1 MEVGTGAALTVLGLL
16 LLCFGGYALVSGGVA
31 IAKKF
36 QVSSLL
42 IGLTV
47 VAYGTSTPELAVSV
61 AGALVGE
68 TDLILGNVIGSNIAN
83 IGMVIGIS
91 AIIAPLIITKG
102 RLVMDTNTIK
112 IWIPIMLG
120 VSALLVIVTIIEK
133 NNISRE
139 VGYLFIVIL
148 IGLSFFTFYRA
159 KKQIVGK
166 TEQSKLEEYAKEY
179 DKGSDEILKEG
190 VLFSGKHEAL
200 PKQNESNDQHSEDRY
215 GDLIGYYATTIERK
229 VDRLP
234 PIVSVVVGAIALC
247 GGGML
252 TINGSIGIA
261 EGLGISTTVIGI
273 VIVAIGTSLPELIT
287 SIIALRKG
295 QANIGIGN
303 IIGSNIYNI
312 LLILGVSSI
321 IAGNLSTTSLFG
333 PTQLQN
339 LVPNDFGI
347 MIVFSGIILF
357 FLLWNKI
364 PFITKWRGKQN
375 VGTIPWGG
383 GIILVIMYTIY
394 LIRTSL
400 GLA

>member
-1 MEVGTGAALTVLGLL
+1 MEVGTGVVLTVVGLL

-36 QVSSLL
+36 RISSLI
-42 IGLTV
+42 IGLTI

-61 AGALVGE
+61 ASAFQGE

-91 AIIAPLIITKG
+91 AIAAPLLITKG
-102 RLVMDTNTIK
+102 RLIMDKNTIK

-120 VSALLVIVTIIEK
+120 VSALLIILTIVEK

-139 VGYLFIVIL
+139 AGYLFIVVL

-159 KKQIVGK
+159 KKQRREKDVLMGKEPKIDVIKKEEEVG
-166 TEQSKLEEYAKEY
+166 
-179 DKGSDEILKEG
+179 
-190 VLFSGKHEAL
+190 AL
-200 PKQNESNDQHSEDRY
+200 PKHNLQEWKEHGEK
-215 GDLIGYYATTIERK
+215 IGYYETVERK
-229 VDRLP
+229 VDK
-234 PIVSVVVGAIALC
+234 
-247 GGGML
+247 
-252 TINGSIGIA
+252 GIA
-261 EGLGISTTVIGI
+261 ESLGISTTVIGI
-273 VIVAIGTSLPELIT
+273 VIVAIGTSLPELVT

-321 IAGNLSTTSLFG
+321 IAGNLSTASLFG
-333 PTQLQN
+333 PTQVQN
-339 LVPNDFGI
+339 LVPNDFI
-347 MIVFSGIILF
+347 LMIVFSAAILIAY
-357 FLLWNKI
+357 K
-364 PFITKWRGKQN
+364 KG
-375 VGTIPWGG
+375 VIPWWGG
-383 GIILVIMYTIY
+383 LVLAAFYTMY

>member
-1 MEVGTGAALTVLGLL
+1 MEVGTGAVLTVVGLL

-36 QVSSLL
+36 RISSLI
-42 IGLTV
+42 IGLTI

-61 AGALVGE
+61 ASAFQGE

-91 AIIAPLIITKG
+91 AIAAPLLITKG
-102 RLVMDTNTIK
+102 RLIMDKNTIK

-120 VSALLVIVTIIEK
+120 VSALLIILTIVEK

-139 VGYLFIVIL
+139 AGYLFIVVL

-159 KKQIVGK
+159 KKQ
-166 TEQSKLEEYAKEY
+166 
-179 DKGSDEILKEG
+179 
-190 VLFSGKHEAL
+190 KHEGDILEKKHPEPDIDVIKKEQELGAL
-200 PKQNESNDQHSEDRY
+200 PKQHSEDGH
-215 GDLIGYYATTIERK
+215 GDLIGYYQTVEKK
-229 VDRLP
+229 VDKLP
-234 PIVSVVVGAIALC
+234 PIVSIVIGAVTLC

-321 IAGNLSTTSLFG
+321 IAGNLSTASLFG
-333 PTQLQN
+333 PTQVQN
-339 LVPNDFGI
+339 LVPNDFI
-347 MIVFSGIILF
+347 LMIVFSAAILIAY
-357 FLLWNKI
+357 K
-364 PFITKWRGKQN
+364 KG
-375 VGTIPWGG
+375 VIPWWGG
-383 GIILVIMYTIY
+383 LVLAAFYTMY

>member
-1 MEVGTGAALTVLGLL
+1 MEVGTGAVLTVVGLL

-36 QVSSLL
+36 RISSLI
-42 IGLTV
+42 IGLTI

-61 AGALVGE
+61 ASAFQGE
-68 TDLILGNVIGSNIAN
+68 TNLILGNVIGSNIAN

-91 AIIAPLIITKG
+91 AIAAPLLITKG
-102 RLVMDTNTIK
+102 RLIMDQNTIK

-120 VSALLVIVTIIEK
+120 ISALLVIVTIIEK
-133 NNISRE
+133 NNVSRE
-139 VGYLFIVIL
+139 AGYLFIGIL

-159 KKQIVGK
+159 KKQRQRKEPEIDIIKKEEEVG
-166 TEQSKLEEYAKEY
+166 L
-179 DKGSDEILKEG
+179 
-190 VLFSGKHEAL
+190 L
-200 PKQNESNDQHSEDRY
+200 PKD
-215 GDLIGYYATTIERK
+215 DLPKWKEHGEKIGYYETVERK
-229 VDRLP
+229 IDKLP
-234 PIVSVVVGAIALC
+234 PIVLIIIGAVALC
-247 GGGML
+247 GGGIF

-261 EGLGISTTVIGI
+261 EGLDISTTVIGI

-321 IAGNLSTTSLFG
+321 IAGNLSTASLFG
-333 PTQLQN
+333 PTQAQN
-339 LVPNDFGI
+339 LIPNDFVL
-347 MIVFSGIILF
+347 MIVFSAIVLF

-364 PFITKWRGKQN
+364 PFITKWRGKKN
-375 VGTIPWGG
+375 IGTIPWGG
-383 GIILVIMYTIY
+383 GIILVILYTIY

>member
-1 MEVGTGAALTVLGLL
+1 MEVGTGAALTVVGLL

-36 QVSSLL
+36 RISSLI
-42 IGLTV
+42 IGLTI

-61 AGALVGE
+61 ASAFQGE

-91 AIIAPLIITKG
+91 AIAAPLLITKG
-102 RLVMDTNTIK
+102 RLIMDKNTIK

-120 VSALLVIVTIIEK
+120 VSALLIILTIVEK

-139 VGYLFIVIL
+139 AGYLFIGIL

-159 KKQIVGK
+159 KKQRREKDILI
-166 TEQSKLEEYAKEY
+166 EKLLDEERKKGLVEEPKIDVIKKE
-179 DKGSDEILKEG
+179 KEIG
-190 VLFSGKHEAL
+190 AL
-200 PKQNESNDQHSEDRY
+200 PKRHSEDRH
-215 GDLIGYYATTIERK
+215 GELIGYYETVERK
-229 VDRLP
+229 VDKLP
-234 PIVSVVVGAIALC
+234 PIVLVIIGAVALC
-247 GGGML
+247 GGGMF

-321 IAGNLSTTSLFG
+321 IAGNLSTASLFG
-333 PTQLQN
+333 PTQAQN
-339 LVPNDFGI
+339 LIPNDFGI
-347 MIVFSGIILF
+347 MIVFSAV
-357 FLLWNKI
+357 LLI
-364 PFITKWRGKQN
+364 AWRKRI
-375 VGTIPWGG
+375 IPWWGG
-383 GIILVIMYTIY
+383 LTLAVFYVIY

>member
-1 MEVGTGAALTVLGLL
+1 MEVGTGAVLTVVGLL

-36 QVSSLL
+36 RISSLI
-42 IGLTV
+42 IGLTI

-61 AGALVGE
+61 ASAFQGE

-91 AIIAPLIITKG
+91 AIAAPFLIKHK
-102 RLVMDTNTIK
+102 LKMDKNTIK

-120 VSALLVIVTIIEK
+120 VSALLIILTIAEK

-139 VGYLFIVIL
+139 AGYLFIVVL

-159 KKQIVGK
+159 KKQRREKDVLMGKEPKIDVIKKEEEVG
-166 TEQSKLEEYAKEY
+166 
-179 DKGSDEILKEG
+179 
-190 VLFSGKHEAL
+190 AL
-200 PKQNESNDQHSEDRY
+200 PKHNLQEWKEHGEK
-215 GDLIGYYATTIERK
+215 IGYYETVERRI
-229 VDRLP
+229 DALP
-234 PIVSVVVGAIALC
+234 PIVLIIIGAVALC
-247 GGGML
+247 GGGMF

-261 EGLGISTTVIGI
+261 ESLGISTTVIGI
-273 VIVAIGTSLPELIT
+273 VIVAIGTSLPELVT

-321 IAGNLSTTSLFG
+321 IAGNLSTASLFG
-333 PTQLQN
+333 PTQAQN
-339 LVPNDFGI
+339 LVPNDFI
-347 MIVFSGIILF
+347 LMIVFSGIILL

-364 PFITKWRGKQN
+364 PFITKWRGKKY

>member
-1 MEVGTGAALTVLGLL
+1 MEVGTSAVLTVVGLL

-91 AIIAPLIITKG
+91 AIAAPVLIKG
-102 RLVMDTNTIK
+102 RLKMDDNTIK

-120 VSALLVIVTIIEK
+120 VSALLIILTIIEK

-139 VGYLFIVIL
+139 AGYLFIVIL

-179 DKGSDEILKEG
+179 DKRSDEILKEG
-190 VLFSGKHEAL
+190 VLLGGKHKAL
-200 PKQNESNDQHSEDRY
+200 PKDLHSEDRHRE
-215 GDLIGYYATTIERK
+215 LIGYYATTIERK
-229 VDRLP
+229 VDNLP

-287 SIIALRKG
+287 SIIALKKG

-321 IAGNLSTTSLFG
+321 IAGNLSTASLFG
-333 PTQLQN
+333 PTQAQN

-347 MIVFSGIILF
+347 MIVFSGIILL
-357 FLLWNKI
+357 FLLYKKI
-364 PFITKWRGKQN
+364 PLINKWHGKQN
-375 VGTIPWGG
+375 MNTIPWGG
-383 GIILVIMYTIY
+383 GIILVILYLIY

>member
-1 MEVGTGAALTVLGLL
+1 MEVGTNAVLTIVGLL

-36 QVSSLL
+36 RISSLL
-42 IGLTV
+42 IGLTI

-61 AGALVGE
+61 ASALVGE

-91 AIIAPLIITKG
+91 AIVAPLLITKG
-102 RLVMDTNTIK
+102 RLIMDKNTIK

-120 VSALLVIVTIIEK
+120 VSALLVILTIIEK
-133 NNISRE
+133 NNVSRE
-139 VGYLFIVIL
+139 AGYLFIAIL

-159 KKQIVGK
+159 KKQRHEKDVLMGKEPKIDVIKKEEEVG
-166 TEQSKLEEYAKEY
+166 
-179 DKGSDEILKEG
+179 
-190 VLFSGKHEAL
+190 AL
-200 PKQNESNDQHSEDRY
+200 PKPPSEGIH
-215 GDLIGYYATTIERK
+215 GDLIGYYETVERK
-229 VDRLP
+229 VDKLP
-234 PIVSVVVGAIALC
+234 PIVLIIIGAVALC
-247 GGGML
+247 GGGMF

-273 VIVAIGTSLPELIT
+273 VIVAIGTSLPELVT

-321 IAGNLSTTSLFG
+321 IAGNLSTASLFG
-333 PTQLQN
+333 PTQAQN
-339 LVPNDFGI
+339 LVPNDFVL
-347 MIVFSGIILF
+347 MIVFSTIILF

-364 PFITKWRGKQN
+364 PFITKWRGKKHL
-375 VGTIPWGG
+375 GTIPWGG

>member
-1 MEVGTGAALTVLGLL
+1 MEVGTGAVLTVVGLL

-36 QVSSLL
+36 RISSLI

-61 AGALVGE
+61 ASAFQGE
-68 TDLILGNVIGSNIAN
+68 TNLILGNVIGSNIAN

-91 AIIAPLIITKG
+91 AIVTPLLITKG
-102 RLVMDTNTIK
+102 RLIMDKNTIK
-112 IWIPIMLG
+112 IWLPIMLG
-120 VSALLVIVTIIEK
+120 VSALLIILTTIEK
-133 NNISRE
+133 NNVSRE
-139 VGYLFIVIL
+139 AGCLFIAIL
-148 IGLSFFTFYRA
+148 IVLSFFTFYRA
-159 KKQIVGK
+159 KKQRRGKEPEIDIIKKEEEVG
-166 TEQSKLEEYAKEY
+166 L
-179 DKGSDEILKEG
+179 
-190 VLFSGKHEAL
+190 L
-200 PKQNESNDQHSEDRY
+200 PKD
-215 GDLIGYYATTIERK
+215 DLPKWKEHGEKIGYYETVERK
-229 VDRLP
+229 IDKLP
-234 PIVSVVVGAIALC
+234 PIVLIIIGAVALC
-247 GGGML
+247 GGGMF

-261 EGLGISTTVIGI
+261 ESLGISTTVIGI

-295 QANIGIGN
+295 QASIGIGN

-321 IAGNLSTTSLFG
+321 IAGNLSTASLFG
-333 PTQLQN
+333 PTQAQN
-339 LVPNDFGI
+339 LVPNDFVL
-347 MIVFSGIILF
+347 MIIFSGIILL

-364 PFITKWRGKQN
+364 PFITKWRGKKY

>member
-1 MEVGTGAALTVLGLL
+1 MEVGTGAVLTVVGLL

-91 AIIAPLIITKG
+91 AIIAPLLIIKG
-102 RLVMDTNTIK
+102 RLIMDTNTIK

-148 IGLSFFTFYRA
+148 IGLSFFTYHRA
-159 KKQIVGK
+159 KKQKQEKDILIKKQSHEPPSEIDVIKKEEEVG
-166 TEQSKLEEYAKEY
+166 
-179 DKGSDEILKEG
+179 
-190 VLFSGKHEAL
+190 AL
-200 PKQNESNDQHSEDRY
+200 PKQRSEDRH
-215 GDLIGYYATTIERK
+215 GDLIGYYQTVEKK
-229 VDRLP
+229 VDKLP
-234 PIVSVVVGAIALC
+234 PIVAIVIGAVTLC

-252 TINGSIGIA
+252 TISGSIGIA

-273 VIVAIGTSLPELIT
+273 VIVAIGTSLPELVT
-287 SIIALRKG
+287 SIIALKKG

-321 IAGNLSTTSLFG
+321 IAGNLSTASLFG
-333 PTQLQN
+333 PTQAQN
-339 LVPNDFGI
+339 LVPNDFVL
-347 MIVFSGIILF
+347 MIIFSGIILH

-364 PFITKWRGKQN
+364 PFITKWRGKN
-375 VGTIPWGG
+375 IGTIPWGG

-400 GLA
+400 GFA

>member
-1 MEVGTGAALTVLGLL
+1 MEVGTGAVLTVVGLL

-36 QVSSLL
+36 RISSLI
-42 IGLTV
+42 IGLTI

-166 TEQSKLEEYAKEY
+166 TEQVKLEEYAKEY
-179 DKGSDEILKEG
+179 DKRSDEILKEG
-190 VLFSGKHEAL
+190 VLFSGKHKAL
-200 PKQNESNDQHSEDRY
+200 PKQNESNDQHSEDRH

-229 VDRLP
+229 VDNLP

-321 IAGNLSTTSLFG
+321 IAGNLSTASLFG
-333 PTQLQN
+333 PTQAQN

-347 MIVFSGIILF
+347 MIVFSGIMLL
-357 FLLWNKI
+357 FLLYKKI
-364 PFITKWRGKQN
+364 PLINKWHGKQN
-375 VGTIPWGG
+375 MKTIPWGG
-383 GIILVIMYTIY
+383 GIILVILYLIY

>member
-1 MEVGTGAALTVLGLL
+1 MEVGTGAVLTVVGLL

-61 AGALVGE
+61 ASALVGE

-91 AIIAPLIITKG
+91 AIAAPVLIKG
-102 RLVMDTNTIK
+102 RLKMDDNTIK

-120 VSALLVIVTIIEK
+120 VSALLIILTIVEK

-148 IGLSFFTFYRA
+148 IGLSFFTYHRA
-159 KKQIVGK
+159 KKQ
-166 TEQSKLEEYAKEY
+166 
-179 DKGSDEILKEG
+179 
-190 VLFSGKHEAL
+190 KHEKDILIKKQSHEPPSEIDVIKKEEEVGAL
-200 PKQNESNDQHSEDRY
+200 PKHNLQEWKER
-215 GDLIGYYATTIERK
+215 GEKIGYYETVERK
-229 VDRLP
+229 VDKLP
-234 PIVSVVVGAIALC
+234 PIVLVIIGAVVLC
-247 GGGML
+247 GGGMF

-261 EGLGISTTVIGI
+261 ESLGISTTVIGI
-273 VIVAIGTSLPELIT
+273 VIVAIGTSLPELVT

-321 IAGNLSTTSLFG
+321 IAGNLSTASLFG
-333 PTQLQN
+333 PTQVQN
-339 LVPNDFGI
+339 LVPNDFI
-347 MIVFSGIILF
+347 LMIVFSAAILIAY
-357 FLLWNKI
+357 K
-364 PFITKWRGKQN
+364 KG
-375 VGTIPWGG
+375 VIPWWGG
-383 GIILVIMYTIY
+383 LVLAAFYTMY

>member
-1 MEVGTGAALTVLGLL
+1 MEVGTNAVLTIIGLL

-36 QVSSLL
+36 RISSLL
-42 IGLTV
+42 IGLTI

-61 AGALVGE
+61 ASALVGE

-91 AIIAPLIITKG
+91 AIAAPLLITEG
-102 RLVMDTNTIK
+102 RLIMDKNTIK

-120 VSALLVIVTIIEK
+120 VSALLVILTIIEK
-133 NNISRE
+133 NNVSRE
-139 VGYLFIVIL
+139 AGYLFIAIL

-159 KKQIVGK
+159 KKQRDENTAPIEKLPDEETEEPKIDPIKKGK
-166 TEQSKLEEYAKEY
+166 KFWAE
-179 DKGSDEILKEG
+179 
-190 VLFSGKHEAL
+190 
-200 PKQNESNDQHSEDRY
+200 PKSAFEDIH
-215 GDLIGYYATTIERK
+215 GDLIGYHDTVERK
-229 VDRLP
+229 IDKLP
-234 PIVSVVVGAIALC
+234 PIVLIIIGAVALC
-247 GGGML
+247 GGGMF

-287 SIIALRKG
+287 SIIALRQG

-321 IAGNLSTTSLFG
+321 IAGNLSTVNLFG
-333 PTQLQN
+333 PTQGQN
-339 LVPNDFGI
+339 LIPNDFVL
-347 MIVFSGIILF
+347 MIVFSAIILF

-364 PFITKWRGKQN
+364 PPIIKWRGKKN
-375 VGTIPWGG
+375 IGTIPWGG

>member
-1 MEVGTGAALTVLGLL
+1 MEIGELVGTLLFTFVGLL
-16 LLCFGGYALVSGGVA
+16 LLCFGGYSLVSGGVA
-31 IAKKF
+31 IAKKLRI
-36 QVSSLL
+36 STLI
-42 IGLTV
+42 IGLTI

-61 AGALVGE
+61 TSAFVGE

-91 AIIAPLIITKG
+91 AIAAPVLIKG
-102 RLVMDTNTIK
+102 RLKMDDNTIK

-120 VSALLVIVTIIEK
+120 VSALLIILTIVEK

-139 VGYLFIVIL
+139 AGYLFIVIL
-148 IGLSFFTFYRA
+148 IGLSFFTYHRA
-159 KKQIVGK
+159 KKQ
-166 TEQSKLEEYAKEY
+166 
-179 DKGSDEILKEG
+179 
-190 VLFSGKHEAL
+190 KHEKDILIKKQSHEPPSEIDVIKKEEEVGAL
-200 PKQNESNDQHSEDRY
+200 PKQRSEDRH
-215 GDLIGYYATTIERK
+215 GDLIGYYQTVEKK
-229 VDRLP
+229 VDKLS
-234 PIVSVVVGAIALC
+234 PIVAVVIGAIALC
-247 GGGML
+247 IGGML

-321 IAGNLSTTSLFG
+321 IAGNLSTARLFG
-333 PTQLQN
+333 PNQLQN
-339 LVPNDFGI
+339 IVPNDFGL
-347 MIVFSGIILF
+347 MVVFSAVILIAY
-357 FLLWNKI
+357 K
-364 PFITKWRGKQN
+364 KG
-375 VGTIPWGG
+375 VIPWWGG
-383 GIILVIMYTIY
+383 LALAVFYVVY

>member
-1 MEVGTGAALTVLGLL
+1 MEVGTSVVLTVVGLL

-36 QVSSLL
+36 RVSSLL
-42 IGLTV
+42 VGLTV

-61 AGALVGE
+61 ASALVGE

-91 AIIAPLIITKG
+91 AIAAPFLFLKQK
-102 RLVMDTNTIK
+102 LKMDTNTTK

-120 VSALLVIVTIIEK
+120 VSALLIILTIVEK

-139 VGYLFIVIL
+139 AGYLFIIIL

-159 KKQIVGK
+159 KKQ
-166 TEQSKLEEYAKEY
+166 
-179 DKGSDEILKEG
+179 
-190 VLFSGKHEAL
+190 KHEKE
-200 PKQNESNDQHSEDRY
+200 KQSQEPGVDVIKKEEEIGAEFKQRSEDKHEH
-215 GDLIGYYATTIERK
+215 LIGYYQTVEKK
-229 VDRLP
+229 VDKLS
-234 PIVSVVVGAIALC
+234 PIVAVVIGAIALC
-247 GGGML
+247 IGGML

-273 VIVAIGTSLPELIT
+273 VIVAIGTSLPELVT
-287 SIIALRKG
+287 SIIALKKG

-321 IAGNLSTTSLFG
+321 IAGNLSTASLFG
-333 PTQLQN
+333 PNQWQN
-339 LVPNDFGI
+339 LVPNDFGLMVI
-347 MIVFSGIILF
+347 FSAVILIAY
-357 FLLWNKI
+357 K
-364 PFITKWRGKQN
+364 KG
-375 VGTIPWGG
+375 VIPWWGG
-383 GIILVIMYTIY
+383 LALAVFYVVY

>member
-1 MEVGTGAALTVLGLL
+1 MEVGTGAALTVVGLL
-16 LLCFGGYALVSGGVA
+16 FLCFGGYALVSGGVA

-36 QVSSLL
+36 RISSLL
-42 IGLTV
+42 IGLTI

-61 AGALVGE
+61 ASAFQGE
-68 TDLILGNVIGSNIAN
+68 TNLILGNVIGSNIAN

-91 AIIAPLIITKG
+91 AIATPLLITKG
-102 RLVMDTNTIK
+102 RLIMDQNTIK

-120 VSALLVIVTIIEK
+120 VSALLIIVTIIDK

-139 VGYLFIVIL
+139 TGYLFIAIL
-148 IGLSFFTFYRA
+148 IVLSFFTFYRA
-159 KKQIVGK
+159 KKQRQGKEPEIDVIKKKEEVGLLPK
-166 TEQSKLEEYAKEY
+166 DNLPKWKEY
-179 DKGSDEILKEG
+179 GEK
-190 VLFSGKHEAL
+190 
-200 PKQNESNDQHSEDRY
+200 
-215 GDLIGYYATTIERK
+215 IGYYETVERK
-229 VDRLP
+229 IDKLP
-234 PIVSVVVGAIALC
+234 PIVLIIIGAVALC

-295 QANIGIGN
+295 QASIGIGN

-321 IAGNLSTTSLFG
+321 IADNLSTASLFG
-333 PTQLQN
+333 PTQAQN
-339 LVPNDFGI
+339 LVPNDFVL
-347 MIVFSGIILF
+347 MIVFSGIILL

-364 PFITKWRGKQN
+364 PFIIKWRGKKN

-400 GLA
+400 GFA

>member
-1 MEVGTGAALTVLGLL
+1 MEIGISAVLTVIGLL
-16 LLCFGGYALVSGGVA
+16 LLCFGGYTLVSGGVA
-31 IAKKF
+31 IAKKLRI
-36 QVSSLL
+36 SSLL
-42 IGLTV
+42 IGLTI

-61 AGALVGE
+61 ASALVGE

-91 AIIAPLIITKG
+91 AIAAPLLITKG
-102 RLVMDTNTIK
+102 RLIMDKNTIK

-120 VSALLVIVTIIEK
+120 ISALLIILTIAEK
-133 NNISRE
+133 NNVSRE
-139 VGYLFIVIL
+139 AGYLFIIIL

-159 KKQIVGK
+159 KRQRDENVAPKEKPPDEK
-166 TEQSKLEEYAKEY
+166 TEEPKIDPIK
-179 DKGSDEILKEG
+179 KGKK
-190 VLFSGKHEAL
+190 FWAL
-200 PKQNESNDQHSEDRY
+200 PKSPFEGVH
-215 GDLIGYYATTIERK
+215 GDLIGYYETVQQKIA
-229 VDRLP
+229 DRLP
-234 PIVSVVVGAIALC
+234 PIVLIIIGAVALC

-287 SIIALRKG
+287 SIIALRQG

-321 IAGNLSTTSLFG
+321 IAGNLSTVNLFG
-333 PTQLQN
+333 PTQGQN
-339 LVPNDFGI
+339 LIPNDFVL
-347 MIVFSGIILF
+347 MIVFSTIILF

-364 PFITKWRGKQN
+364 PFITKWRGKKY

-400 GLA
+400 GFA

>member
-1 MEVGTGAALTVLGLL
+1 MEVGTGAVLTVVGLL

-36 QVSSLL
+36 RISSLI
-42 IGLTV
+42 IGLTI

-61 AGALVGE
+61 ASAFQGE

-91 AIIAPLIITKG
+91 AIAAPLLITKG
-102 RLVMDTNTIK
+102 RLIMDKNTIK

-120 VSALLVIVTIIEK
+120 VSALLIILTIAEK

-139 VGYLFIVIL
+139 AGYLFIGIL

-159 KKQIVGK
+159 KKQRREKDVLIGK
-166 TEQSKLEEYAKEY
+166 EPKIDVIKKEEEA
-179 DKGSDEILKEG
+179 GS
-190 VLFSGKHEAL
+190 L
-200 PKQNESNDQHSEDRY
+200 PKQRSEDQHEH
-215 GDLIGYYATTIERK
+215 LIGYYQTVEKK
-229 VDRLP
+229 VDKLP
-234 PIVSVVVGAIALC
+234 PIMLVAIGAVTLC

-273 VIVAIGTSLPELIT
+273 VIIAIGTSLPELVT
-287 SIIALRKG
+287 SVIAIRKG
-295 QANIGIGN
+295 QMDIGVGN

-321 IAGNLSTTSLFG
+321 IAGNLSTASLFG
-333 PTQLQN
+333 PTQVQN
-339 LVPNDFGI
+339 LVPNDFI
-347 MIVFSGIILF
+347 LMIVFSAAILIAY
-357 FLLWNKI
+357 K
-364 PFITKWRGKQN
+364 KG
-375 VGTIPWGG
+375 VIPWWGG
-383 GIILVIMYTIY
+383 LVLAAFYTMY

>member
-1 MEVGTGAALTVLGLL
+1 MEIGTNIVLTIVGLL

-36 QVSSLL
+36 RISSLL
-42 IGLTV
+42 IGLTI

-61 AGALVGE
+61 SSALVGE
-68 TDLILGNVIGSNIAN
+68 TNLILGNVIGSNIAN

-91 AIIAPLIITKG
+91 AIVAPLLITKG
-102 RLVMDTNTIK
+102 RLIMDNNTIK

-120 VSALLVIVTIIEK
+120 VSALLVILTIIEK
-133 NNISRE
+133 NNVSRE
-139 VGYLFIVIL
+139 SGYLFIVIL

-159 KKQIVGK
+159 KKQRHEKDVPIEK
-166 TEQSKLEEYAKEY
+166 PLDEETEEPKINVIKKE
-179 DKGSDEILKEG
+179 KEIW
-190 VLFSGKHEAL
+190 AL
-200 PKQNESNDQHSEDRY
+200 PKSPFENIH
-215 GDLIGYYATTIERK
+215 GDLVGYYETVERK
-229 VDRLP
+229 VDKIP
-234 PIVSVVVGAIALC
+234 PIVLIIIGAVALC
-247 GGGML
+247 GGGIF

-261 EGLGISTTVIGI
+261 ESLDISTTVIGI
-273 VIVAIGTSLPELIT
+273 VIIAIGTSLPELIT

-321 IAGNLSTTSLFG
+321 IAGNLSTASLFG
-333 PTQLQN
+333 PTQGQN
-339 LVPNDFGI
+339 LIPNDFVL
-347 MIVFSGIILF
+347 MIVFSTIILF

-364 PFITKWRGKQN
+364 PFITKWRGKKY

-400 GLA
+400 GIA

>member
-1 MEVGTGAALTVLGLL
+1 MDVGTNAVFTIVGLL

-36 QVSSLL
+36 RISSLL
-42 IGLTV
+42 IGLTI

-61 AGALVGE
+61 ASALAGE

-91 AIIAPLIITKG
+91 AIAAPLLITKG
-102 RLVMDTNTIK
+102 RLIMDENTIK

-120 VSALLVIVTIIEK
+120 VSALLVILTIIEK
-133 NNISRE
+133 NNVSRE
-139 VGYLFIVIL
+139 AGYLFIAVL

-159 KKQIVGK
+159 KKQRHEKDVPIEK
-166 TEQSKLEEYAKEY
+166 PLDEETEEPKINVIKKE
-179 DKGSDEILKEG
+179 KEIW
-190 VLFSGKHEAL
+190 AL
-200 PKQNESNDQHSEDRY
+200 PKSSFEDIH
-215 GDLIGYYATTIERK
+215 GDLIGYYETVGRK
-229 VDRLP
+229 VDKLP
-234 PIVSVVVGAIALC
+234 PIVLIIIGAVALC
-247 GGGML
+247 GGGIF

-261 EGLGISTTVIGI
+261 ESLGISTTVIGI

-287 SIIALRKG
+287 SIIALRQG

-312 LLILGVSSI
+312 LLILGVSAI
-321 IAGNLSTTSLFG
+321 IAGNLSTVSLFG
-333 PTQLQN
+333 PTQAQN

-347 MIVFSGIILF
+347 MIVFSTILLF
-357 FLLWNKI
+357 FILYNKI
-364 PFITKWRGKQN
+364 RSITKWRGKN
-375 VGTIPWGG
+375 IGTIPWVG

-400 GLA
+400 GHA

>member
-36 QVSSLL
+36 RVSSLL

-91 AIIAPLIITKG
+91 AIAAPFLIKHK
-102 RLVMDTNTIK
+102 LKMDKNTIK

-120 VSALLVIVTIIEK
+120 VSALLIILTIVEK

-139 VGYLFIVIL
+139 AGYLFITIL

-159 KKQIVGK
+159 KKQRVGGI
-166 TEQSKLEEYAKEY
+166 EQVKLEEDVKEY

-200 PKQNESNDQHSEDRY
+200 PKQNESNDQHSEDRH
-215 GDLIGYYATTIERK
+215 GDLIGYYATTIEKK

-321 IAGNLSTTSLFG
+321 IAGNLSTVSLFG
-333 PTQLQN
+333 PTQGQN
-339 LVPNDFGI
+339 IVPNDFVI
-347 MIVFSGIILF
+347 MIVFSGIILL
-357 FLLWNKI
+357 FLLYKKI
-364 PFITKWRGKQN
+364 PLINKWHGKQN
-375 VGTIPWGG
+375 MRTIPWGG

>member
-36 QVSSLL
+36 RVSSLL

-68 TDLILGNVIGSNIAN
+68 TNLILGNVIGSNIAN
-83 IGMVIGIS
+83 IGIVIGIS
-91 AIIAPLIITKG
+91 AIAATFLIKHK
-102 RLVMDTNTIK
+102 LKMDQNTIT

-120 VSALLVIVTIIEK
+120 VSALLIILTIVQE

-139 VGYLFIVIL
+139 AGYLFIVIL
-148 IGLSFFTFYRA
+148 IVLSFFTFYRA
-159 KKQIVGK
+159 KKQRREKDVLIGKEPKIDVIKKEEEVG
-166 TEQSKLEEYAKEY
+166 
-179 DKGSDEILKEG
+179 
-190 VLFSGKHEAL
+190 AL
-200 PKQNESNDQHSEDRY
+200 PKHHLQELKEHGEK
-215 GDLIGYYATTIERK
+215 IGYYETVERK
-229 VDRLP
+229 IDKLP
-234 PIVSVVVGAIALC
+234 PIVLVIIGAVALC
-247 GGGML
+247 GGGMF

-321 IAGNLSTTSLFG
+321 IAGNLSTVSLFG
-333 PTQLQN
+333 PTQPQN
-339 LVPNDFGI
+339 LIPNDFGL

-364 PFITKWRGKQN
+364 PFITKWRGKKN

-394 LIRTSL
+394 LIRTSF

>member
-1 MEVGTGAALTVLGLL
+1 MEVGTGAVLTTVGLL

-36 QVSSLL
+36 RISSLI
-42 IGLTV
+42 IGLTI

-61 AGALVGE
+61 ASAFQGE

-91 AIIAPLIITKG
+91 AIAARLLINEGK
-102 RLVMDTNTIK
+102 LKMDKNTIK

-120 VSALLVIVTIIEK
+120 VSALLIILTIAEK

-139 VGYLFIVIL
+139 AGYLFIAIL

-159 KKQIVGK
+159 KKQRG
-166 TEQSKLEEYAKEY
+166 E
-179 DKGSDEILKEG
+179 SDAILKEG
-190 VLFSGKHEAL
+190 VLFSGEHEKL
-200 PKQNESNDQHSEDRY
+200 PKQNESEDLYPEDRH
-215 GDLIGYYATTIERK
+215 GEKIGYYETVGRK
-229 VDRLP
+229 VDELP
-234 PIVSVVVGAIALC
+234 PIVLVIIGAVALC

-261 EGLGISTTVIGI
+261 EGLGISTTVVGI
-273 VIVAIGTSLPELIT
+273 VIVAIGTSLPELVT

-321 IAGNLSTTSLFG
+321 IAGNLSTASLFG
-333 PTQLQN
+333 PTQPQN
-339 LVPNDFGI
+339 IVPNDFVL
-347 MIVFSGIILF
+347 MIVFSAVILIAY
-357 FLLWNKI
+357 K
-364 PFITKWRGKQN
+364 KG
-375 VGTIPWGG
+375 VIPWWGG
-383 GIILVIMYTIY
+383 LVLAAFYTMY

>member
-1 MEVGTGAALTVLGLL
+1 MEVGTGAVLTVVGLL
-16 LLCFGGYALVSGGVA
+16 FLCFGGYALVSGGVA

-36 QVSSLL
+36 RISSLL

-61 AGALVGE
+61 ASALVGE

-91 AIIAPLIITKG
+91 AIAAPFLIKHK
-102 RLVMDTNTIK
+102 LKMDKSTIK

-120 VSALLVIVTIIEK
+120 VSALLIILTIVEK

-139 VGYLFIVIL
+139 AGYLFIVVL

-159 KKQIVGK
+159 KKQRHEKDVPIEK
-166 TEQSKLEEYAKEY
+166 PLDEETEEPKIDVIKKE
-179 DKGSDEILKEG
+179 KEIG
-190 VLFSGKHEAL
+190 AL
-200 PKQNESNDQHSEDRY
+200 PKRHSEDRH
-215 GDLIGYYATTIERK
+215 GELIGYYETVERK
-229 VDRLP
+229 VDKLP
-234 PIVSVVVGAIALC
+234 PIVLIIIGAVALC

-295 QANIGIGN
+295 QASIGIGN

-321 IAGNLSTTSLFG
+321 IAGNLSTASLFG
-333 PTQLQN
+333 PTQAQN
-339 LVPNDFGI
+339 LVPNDFVL
-347 MIVFSGIILF
+347 MIIFSGIILL

-364 PFITKWRGKQN
+364 PFITKWRGKKY

>member
-1 MEVGTGAALTVLGLL
+1 MEVGTGAVLTVVGLL
-16 LLCFGGYALVSGGVA
+16 LLCFGGYTLVSGGVA

-61 AGALVGE
+61 ASALVGE

-91 AIIAPLIITKG
+91 AIAAPFLIKHK
-102 RLVMDTNTIK
+102 LKMDKSTIK

-120 VSALLVIVTIIEK
+120 VSALLIILTIVEK

-148 IGLSFFTFYRA
+148 IGLSFFTYHRA
-159 KKQIVGK
+159 KKQK
-166 TEQSKLEEYAKEY
+166 EQQKQSHEPPSEIDVIKKEEEIGAKFKQSSE
-179 DKGSDEILKEG
+179 D
-190 VLFSGKHEAL
+190 KHE
-200 PKQNESNDQHSEDRY
+200 H
-215 GDLIGYYATTIERK
+215 LIGYYQTVEKK
-229 VDRLP
+229 VDKLS
-234 PIVSVVVGAIALC
+234 PIVAVVIGAIALC
-247 GGGML
+247 IGGMF

-273 VIVAIGTSLPELIT
+273 VIVAIGTSLPELVT
-287 SIIALRKG
+287 SIIALKKG

-321 IAGNLSTTSLFG
+321 IAGNLSTASLFG
-333 PTQLQN
+333 PNQLQD
-339 LVPNDFGI
+339 LVPNDFGL
-347 MIVFSGIILF
+347 MVVFSAVILIAYKKGIIP
-357 FLLWNKI
+357 W
-364 PFITKWRGKQN
+364 
-375 VGTIPWGG
+375 WGG
-383 GIILVIMYTIY
+383 LALAVFYVSY

>member
-1 MEVGTGAALTVLGLL
+1 MEVGTGAVLTVVGLL

-36 QVSSLL
+36 RISSLI
-42 IGLTV
+42 IGLTI

-61 AGALVGE
+61 ASAFQGE

-91 AIIAPLIITKG
+91 AIAAPLLITKG
-102 RLVMDTNTIK
+102 RLIMDKNTIK

-120 VSALLVIVTIIEK
+120 VSALLIILTIVEK

-139 VGYLFIVIL
+139 AGYLFIVVL

-159 KKQIVGK
+159 KKQRREKDVLMGKEPKIDVIKKEEEVG
-166 TEQSKLEEYAKEY
+166 
-179 DKGSDEILKEG
+179 
-190 VLFSGKHEAL
+190 AL
-200 PKQNESNDQHSEDRY
+200 PKHNLQEWKEHGEK
-215 GDLIGYYATTIERK
+215 IGYYETVERK
-229 VDRLP
+229 VDKLP
-234 PIVSVVVGAIALC
+234 PIVLVIIGAVVLC
-247 GGGML
+247 GGGMF

-261 EGLGISTTVIGI
+261 ESLGISTTVIGI

-321 IAGNLSTTSLFG
+321 IAGNLSTANLFG
-333 PTQLQN
+333 PTQVQN
-339 LVPNDFGI
+339 LIPNDFVL
-347 MIVFSGIILF
+347 MIVFSAAILIAY
-357 FLLWNKI
+357 K
-364 PFITKWRGKQN
+364 KG
-375 VGTIPWGG
+375 VIPWWGG
-383 GIILVIMYTIY
+383 LVLAAFYTMY

-400 GLA
+400 GVA

>member
-1 MEVGTGAALTVLGLL
+1 MEVGTSAVLTVVGLL

-61 AGALVGE
+61 AGALAGE
-68 TDLILGNVIGSNIAN
+68 TNLILGNVIGSNIAN

-91 AIIAPLIITKG
+91 AIAAPFLIKHK
-102 RLVMDTNTIK
+102 LKMDKNTIK

-120 VSALLVIVTIIEK
+120 VSALLIILTIVEK

-139 VGYLFIVIL
+139 AGYLFIAIL

-159 KKQIVGK
+159 KKQ
-166 TEQSKLEEYAKEY
+166 
-179 DKGSDEILKEG
+179 
-190 VLFSGKHEAL
+190 KHEQDVLLGKEPKIDVIKKEEEVGAL
-200 PKQNESNDQHSEDRY
+200 PKHHLQELKEHGEK
-215 GDLIGYYATTIERK
+215 IGYYETVERK
-229 VDRLP
+229 IDKLP
-234 PIVSVVVGAIALC
+234 PIVLVIIGAVALC

-321 IAGNLSTTSLFG
+321 IAGSLSTVSLFG
-333 PTQLQN
+333 PNQLQD
-339 LVPNDFGI
+339 LVPNDFGLMVI
-347 MIVFSGIILF
+347 FSAVILIAYKKGIIP
-357 FLLWNKI
+357 W
-364 PFITKWRGKQN
+364 
-375 VGTIPWGG
+375 WGG
-383 GIILVIMYTIY
+383 LALAVFYASY

>member
-1 MEVGTGAALTVLGLL
+1 MEVGTGAVLTVVGLL

-36 QVSSLL
+36 RISSLL
-42 IGLTV
+42 IGLTI

-61 AGALVGE
+61 ASAFQGE
-68 TDLILGNVIGSNIAN
+68 TNLILGNVIGSNIAN

-91 AIIAPLIITKG
+91 AIAAPLLITKG
-102 RLVMDTNTIK
+102 RLIMDQNTIK

-120 VSALLVIVTIIEK
+120 ISALLVIVTILNN

-139 VGYLFIVIL
+139 VGYGFIAIL
-148 IGLSFFTFYRA
+148 IGLSFYTFYRA
-159 KKQIVGK
+159 KKQRR
-166 TEQSKLEEYAKEY
+166 ESDASEEHEKL
-179 DKGSDEILKEG
+179 S
-190 VLFSGKHEAL
+190 
-200 PKQNESNDQHSEDRY
+200 KQNESEDLHHEDRH
-215 GDLIGYYATTIERK
+215 GHLIGYYLTVGRK

-234 PIVSVVVGAIALC
+234 PIVLIIIGAVALC

-273 VIVAIGTSLPELIT
+273 VIVAIGTSLPELVT
-287 SIIALRKG
+287 SIIALKKG

-321 IAGNLSTTSLFG
+321 IAGNLSTASLFG
-333 PTQLQN
+333 PTQAQN
-339 LVPNDFGI
+339 LVPNDFVL
-347 MIVFSGIILF
+347 MIVFSGIILL

-364 PFITKWRGKQN
+364 PPIIKWRGKKN
-375 VGTIPWGG
+375 MGTIPWGG